1 MVRYTVPFSFVLLLI
16 RESHSSVMPSLRKT
30 LIVLLTEL
38 EFSGDS
44 QVKEESALLLGHL
57 IRSSQKLVEP
67 YVDTI
72 LRALLPKLRDSSARV
87 ATCVLSA
94 LGELARV
101 SGACVFNP
109 QNAVFSHIR
118 QQTRK

>member
-1 MVRYTVPFSFVLLLI
+1 
-16 RESHSSVMPSLRKT
+16 MPSLRKT

-101 SGACVFNP
+101 SG
-109 QNAVFSHIR
+109 
-118 QQTRK
+118 K